1 MEPADL
7 IYEEVKGLPRPLC
20 EQVLDFIGYLRTRHP
35 AFVPM
40 EGTDREKRRSDLES
54 LFNGHL
60 RDLGHFR
67 FNREEANAR

>member
-7 IYEEVKGLPRPLC
+7 IYEEVKGLPKPLC

-35 AFVPM
+35 AFAPL
-40 EGTDREKRRSDLES
+40 EITDKEKRRSDLER
-54 LFNGHL
+54 LFTGHL
-60 RDLGHFR
+60 RDLAHFH